1 VNDTLRDEVIKL
13 HAHICN
19 GLADPI
25 RILILYSL
33 AEKRQNVSEL
43 ANNLNIPQP
52 TVSRHLKV
60 LRDRNMVLGERSGQS
75 VYLTIANPQI
85 ITALDILRNVL
96 AETLESQGN
105 LAQSAA
111 ASRKYPVD

>member
-1 VNDTLRDEVIKL
+1 MSDSLRDEVIRL

-33 AEKRQNVSEL
+33 SEKRQNVSEL
-43 ANNLNIPQP
+43 AKNLNIPQP
-52 TVSRHLKV
+52 TISRHLKI
-60 LRDRNMVLGERSGQS
+60 LRDRSMVLAERSGQS

-85 ITALDILRNVL
+85 IDALNILRNVL

-111 ASRKYPVD
+111 SRIQLND